1 MISISDSIDAQDDNP
16 EDVSEIIESF
26 RQKAVNLLELLD
38 LSIPTIAKL
47 RVNINIKYRN
57 NKSKIIFS
65 EKSLPVHMC
74 VCPSVR
80 PVPVPVP
87 VPQRSH

>member
-1 MISISDSIDAQDDNP
+1 MSHLQWDKSKNWPRISMVSIFFFHIEQYIFIFKLMISISDSIDAQDDNP

-47 RVNINIKYRN
+47 RVNINIK
-57 NKSKIIFS
+57 
-65 EKSLPVHMC
+65 
-74 VCPSVR
+74 
-80 PVPVPVP
+80 
-87 VPQRSH
+87 

>member
-1 MISISDSIDAQDDNP
+1 MISILDSIDAQDDNP

-47 RVNINIKYRN
+47 RVHIKIVTINNIYVGLGEGYYLSFYVDI
-57 NKSKIIFS
+57 
-65 EKSLPVHMC
+65 
-74 VCPSVR
+74 
-80 PVPVPVP
+80 VPYGG
-87 VPQRSH
+87 